1 MRETA
6 GVPMRLK
13 TLSLL
18 LAAGAVFALPGCI
31 HSDEDAAADVVKTY
45 LKAFAEGDGEK
56 ACSKLSKQ
64 TRRVTVPQVA
74 RGVGAKDC
82 EGAIRAL
89 RERLSAGQVD
99 ALKETE
105 TTRVK
110 LRGRTAAVSFRAGSL
125 RGTAKARKGDDG
137 WKISLLPRTP

>member
-6 GVPMRLK
+6 GAPMRPK

-18 LAAGAVFALPGCI
+18 LATGAVLALPGCL
-31 HSDEDAAADVVKTY
+31 HSDEDAAAEVVKTY

-56 ACSKLSKQ
+56 ACSKLSEQ
-64 TRRVTVPQVA
+64 TRRVTVPKVA

-89 RERLSAGQVD
+89 RARLSAAQVD
-99 ALKETE
+99 ALERTE

-110 LRGRTAAVSFRAGSL
+110 LRGKTAEVAFRAGSL
-125 RGTAKARKGDDG
+125 RGIAKARKSDDG

>member
-1 MRETA
+1 MMETA
-6 GVPMRLK
+6 GDPMRPK

-18 LAAGAVFALPGCI
+18 VAAGAVFALPGCL
-31 HSDEDAAADVVKTY
+31 HSDDDAAADVVETY
-45 LKAFAEGDGEK
+45 LRAFAEGDGGK
-56 ACSKLSKQ
+56 ACSKLSEQ

-82 EGAIRAL
+82 EGAVRAL

-99 ALKETE
+99 ALKQTE

-110 LRGRTAAVSFRAGSL
+110 LKGKTAEVSFRAGSL
-125 RGTAKARKGDDG
+125 RGTAKAREGSDG